1 MHSLP
6 FLILYLLARFLSM
19 KTYRDRS
26 IKKAFF
32 METNEMK
39 TADDNHSS
47 GVLYPEAHVH
57 VTHTQSS

>member
-6 FLILYLLARFLSM
+6 FLILYLLARFLSENIQ
-19 KTYRDRS
+19 RS